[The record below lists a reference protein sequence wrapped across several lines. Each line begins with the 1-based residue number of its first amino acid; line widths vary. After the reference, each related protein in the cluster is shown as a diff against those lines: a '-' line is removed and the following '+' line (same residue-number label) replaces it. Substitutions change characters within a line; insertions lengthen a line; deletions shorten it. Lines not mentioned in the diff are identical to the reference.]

1 MPVRPEWQPARL
13 AGTRDLTH
21 DIRLFEI
28 EAERFEAPAP
38 GSHLKIAV
46 EIAGRP
52 DVRSYSIV
60 GAAPGG
66 RYQIAVKRLP
76 DSRGGSV
83 AMWRLKPGARLEVA
97 GPHNHFQLTRNAPGY
112 LLVAGGIGVTPI
124 HSMAAALADRGAP
137 VRMVYACRGETD
149 FAFGTELA
157 GMLGERLSTHFDER
171 GERIDLAA
179 EFAAL
184 HPDGEAYVCGPMGM
198 LEAAKRIW
206 ASAGRPAEKLRF
218 ETFGNSGLHAAEP
231 FRIRIPRL
239 DRIVSVRRNETMLE
253 ALEAAGIAMIADCR
267 RGECGL
273 CALDIIEAEGTVDH
287 RDVFFSDAQKKE
299 NRKLCTCVSRM
310 VNGDVVLDTPDR
322 VR

>member
-1 MPVRPEWQPARL
+1 MAVLPEWQPARL
-13 AGTRDLTH
+13 QATRDLTR

-28 EAERFEAPAP
+28 EPERFDAPSP

-46 EIAGRP
+46 EIEGRP

-60 GAAPGG
+60 GAAQGC
-66 RYQIAVKRLP
+66 RYQIAVKRLA
-76 DSRGGSV
+76 DSRGGSLS
-83 AMWRLKPGARLEVA
+83 MWRLKPGARLSVA
-97 GPHNHFQLTRNAPGY
+97 GPRNHFLLTRNAPAY
-112 LLVAGGIGVTPI
+112 LLIAGGIGVTPI
-124 HSMAAALADRGAP
+124 LSMAGELARRAAPL
-137 VRMVYACRGETD
+137 RMVYACRGED
-149 FAFGTELA
+149 DLAFGPELA
-157 GMLGERLSTHFDER
+157 GLLGARLSVRLDER

-198 LEAAKRIW
+198 LEAAKRLW
-206 ASAGRPAEKLRF
+206 TACGRPPEKLRF

-239 DRIVSVRRNETMLE
+239 DRVVPVRRNETMLE
-253 ALEAAGIAMIADCR
+253 ALEAAGIDMISDCR

-273 CALDIIEAEGTVDH
+273 CALDIIEAQGTVDH
-287 RDVFFSDAQKKE
+287 RDVFFSDAQKEE

-310 VNGDVVLDTPDR
+310 VSGDVVLDTPDR